1 MCYCL
6 ELLQDLVN
14 VEALLHQVIETAEHY
29 LFTFAKHHNLFDIS
43 DKFKLV
49 SHKNDTLFS
58 KHAQNSLLVDCI
70 GARVLHLK

>member
-49 SHKNDTLFS
+49 SHKNDTLGSEHNLDSF
-58 KHAQNSLLVDCI
+58 LIDGICVD
-70 GARVLHLK
+70 VFHLK